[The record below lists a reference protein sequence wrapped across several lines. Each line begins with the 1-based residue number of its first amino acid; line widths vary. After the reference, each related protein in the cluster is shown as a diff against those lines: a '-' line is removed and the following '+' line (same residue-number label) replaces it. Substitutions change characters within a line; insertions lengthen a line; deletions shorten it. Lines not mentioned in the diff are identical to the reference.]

1 MRRSVIALLALG
13 VLVAAAVASAAPAQ
27 KKDTSLAVAAY
38 SIPTAVLPKLEAAYS
53 ATPAGNGVKFS
64 NSFAA
69 SEVQSKA
76 VAAGLPADVVHFSI
90 STDVDRLV
98 SSKLVDKNWGKNKYG
113 GVPEVGRRL
122 RPAERQPQ
130 ALKSWD
136 DLVKPGVDVVFPNPF
151 SSGGARWDVM
161 AAYGSQLRE
170 GKTHKQAVAYLQQL
184 FKHNVSQD
192 TSGRNA
198 LNTFLAGRGDVL
210 LDYESDAKLAQSQGK
225 PVYYLIPK
233 ATLQIET
240 PVAAVNAGT
249 RPRPRSS
256 STGST
261 RRLRRRSGRER
272 LPAVRPEC
280 LPKVRQAVPAAA
292 AAFQDRLRRRL
303 EQGEHPVLRSD
314 ERHRREDRAVARSL
328 HWRLTPH
335 GCRGRG
341 GAPLALR
348 RSLAGSRWVPQHRR
362 PGPARCTHRERDAGR
377 LASLLAGRVE
387 SRGQGC
393 A

>member
-1 MRRSVIALLALG
+1 METIVHRSVLALLALSA
-13 VLVAAAVASAAPAQ
+13 LVAAAVATAAPSQ
-27 KKDTSLAVAAY
+27 KQDATLGVAAY

-53 ATPAGNGVKFS
+53 ATAQGSGVKFS

-98 SSKLVDKNWGKNKYG
+98 DSKLVDKGWAKNKYN
-113 GVPEVGRRL
+113 GVPSKSVVVFVL
-122 RPAERQPQ
+122 RNGNPKHI
-130 ALKSWD
+130 KSWD

-170 GKTHKQAVAYLQQL
+170 GKTSKQAVAYLQQL

-210 LDYESDAKLAQSQGK
+210 LTYESDAKLAQSQGK
-225 PVYYLIPK
+225 PIYYLIPK

-240 PVAAVNAGT
+240 PVAALNTGNKAEAQKFVKWLYTPAAQTIWAQNGF
-249 RPRPRSS
+249 RPSDLNVFRKFKKEYPPRPQLFKIGYVGGWPKVNKQFFDPTTGIVAKIEQSLGV
-256 STGST
+256 STG
-261 RRLRRRSGRER
+261 G
-272 LPAVRPEC
+272 
-280 LPKVRQAVPAAA
+280 
-292 AAFQDRLRRRL
+292 
-303 EQGEHPVLRSD
+303 
-314 ERHRREDRAVARSL
+314 
-328 HWRLTPH
+328 
-335 GCRGRG
+335 
-341 GAPLALR
+341 
-348 RSLAGSRWVPQHRR
+348 
-362 PGPARCTHRERDAGR
+362 
-377 LASLLAGRVE
+377 
-387 SRGQGC
+387 
-393 A
+393 